1 MAYRW
6 PMEVLVGYDKIR
18 NSSVKCYD
26 LVEIYVWK
34 YPPTVK
40 CWRMRRPEQ
49 ARTQRAL
56 RFCDMWLRGYCY
68 PYKLRPLA
76 KFNWKIDS
84 HFPRKLFIGRPSCRP
99 SMTISPNSPS
109 QYRQCSSVYFEPSTL
124 LFYNFKLQIPKI
136 QATTN
141 DVSAKGH
148 HLLGF
153 YRSSQRFMH
162 AVLLQTCLCA
172 ICLLRDGWTSW
183 TVGGFLL
190 ICQGEFLL
198 CRPFRTR
205 TIHKWCQ
212 IAICL
217 SPPFGNRLSWTTWIT
232 VFALSCLQATWR
244 RELMLNTHAIP
255 LEDIL
260 ACVKRQNITFRQ
272 VTSSEGWVNPEAS
285 YYHPGGTGFVG

>member
-99 SMTISPNSPS
+99 SMTISPIPQVNIGNALLST
-109 QYRQCSSVYFEPSTL
+109 SSLRRCYSTTL
-124 LFYNFKLQIPKI
+124 SFKFRRFKLPRTMSLLKD
-136 QATTN
+136 TT
-141 DVSAKGH
+141 
-148 HLLGF
+148 
-153 YRSSQRFMH
+153 Y
-162 AVLLQTCLCA
+162 
-172 ICLLRDGWTSW
+172 
-183 TVGGFLL
+183 
-190 ICQGEFLL
+190 
-198 CRPFRTR
+198 
-205 TIHKWCQ
+205 
-212 IAICL
+212 
-217 SPPFGNRLSWTTWIT
+217 
-232 VFALSCLQATWR
+232 
-244 RELMLNTHAIP
+244 
-255 LEDIL
+255 
-260 ACVKRQNITFRQ
+260 
-272 VTSSEGWVNPEAS
+272 
-285 YYHPGGTGFVG
+285 

>member
-109 QYRQCSSVYFEPSTL
+109 QYRQCS
-124 LFYNFKLQIPKI
+124 
-136 QATTN
+136 
-141 DVSAKGH
+141 
-148 HLLGF
+148 
-153 YRSSQRFMH
+153 
-162 AVLLQTCLCA
+162 AV
-172 ICLLRDGWTSW
+172 CLLRAFD
-183 TVGGFLL
+183 VAILQLL
-190 ICQGEFLL
+190 SFKFRRFKLPRTMSLL
-198 CRPFRTR
+198 
-205 TIHKWCQ
+205 KD
-212 IAICL
+212 
-217 SPPFGNRLSWTTWIT
+217 TT
-232 VFALSCLQATWR
+232 
-244 RELMLNTHAIP
+244 
-255 LEDIL
+255 
-260 ACVKRQNITFRQ
+260 
-272 VTSSEGWVNPEAS
+272 
-285 YYHPGGTGFVG
+285 Y